1 MPLHLELNIEL
12 GNDAMQ
18 TYEDLAAA
26 LEKTAKKL
34 RIYARVEPGETG
46 RIMDTNGLSVGRWR
60 IIKDDP
66 GDDA

>member
-1 MPLHLELNIEL
+1 MPLYFNMSIEL

-18 TYEDLAAA
+18 TYDDLAAA

-34 RIYARVEPGETG
+34 RVYAHPEPGETG

-60 IIKDDP
+60 INKDDP